1 MRWIRYSRYT
11 GEDFGI
17 GAEDLLRALAD
28 FFLESGFQRQHY
40 MFTEWNKHTLEE
52 LKDAIRRALE
62 SGELSPDA
70 QYQEMMRQLA
80 AMSPEQLDQILER
93 LAQKLVDE
101 GYVAA
106 EGQPEDGQSQAG
118 ESRQQLKIEVT
129 DKTLDFLGYKTLKDL
144 LGALGKSS
152 FGSHDTRE
160 MATGVEASGAPKPYE
175 FGDTLNLDVSATLF
189 SAVRREGAKVPLE
202 LDYPDLHVHQSE
214 YQSSCATVLM
224 LDCSHSMILYGEDR
238 FTPAKKVAL
247 ALAHLI
253 RTQYPGDSLRC
264 VLFHDSAEELRL
276 SELARV
282 QVGPYYTNTR
292 DGLILAQRLLAQE
305 KKDMKQV
312 IMITDGKPSALTLED
327 GRMYRNAFGL
337 DPLVISRTLEEVSRC
352 RRQGILINTFMLAS
366 DYGLVNFVQ
375 KVTELCRGKAYFT
388 TPYTLGQ
395 YLLMDYMNRKTRI
408 VH

>member
-28 FFLESGFQRQHY
+28 FFLKSGFQRQHY
-40 MFTEWNKHTLEE
+40 MFTEWDKHTLEE

-62 SGELSPDA
+62 SGEMFPDA

-106 EGQPEDGQSQAG
+106 EEQPEDRQSQAG

-202 LDYPDLHVHQSE
+202 LDYPDLHQSE